1 MIIFSIRCARR
12 HHHYKCTK
20 NFFKWILILDK
31 YFLYFSLNVSIG
43 HWSLLHRLS
52 GLHNL
57 TINNCG
63 DLGTTSPEII
73 QALASLRSLCFSH
86 CKEMISLPEYFGG
99 LTSLRK
105 LTILSCHGMKSL
117 LQNMDK
123 LTNLKDLYILDC
135 PSLKAWYESEEN
147 KVELAHIRPKY
158 E

>member
-1 MIIFSIRCARR
+1 
-12 HHHYKCTK
+12 
-20 NFFKWILILDK
+20 
-31 YFLYFSLNVSIG
+31 
-43 HWSLLHRLS
+43 
-52 GLHNL
+52 
-57 TINNCG
+57 
-63 DLGTTSPEII
+63 
-73 QALASLRSLCFSH
+73 
-86 CKEMISLPEYFGG
+86 MISLPEYFGG